1 MHEIVPNSVFWNRA
15 SLPLGLFDD
24 AGQVAAATVFHE
36 NLLLQ
41 RKLQDVFHESAV
53 LKFGSSSRNK
63 GFEVVSGGARLKN
76 SVPAL
81 Y

>member
-1 MHEIVPNSVFWNRA
+1 MGRNHMTS
-15 SLPLGLFDD
+15 SLLP
-24 AGQVAAATVFHE
+24 
-36 NLLLQ
+36 Q
-41 RKLQDVFHESAV
+41 RKLWDVFHESAV

-63 GFEVVSGGARLKN
+63 GFEVVSGGAMPKN